1 MTWDENLLQFQKK
14 YGGSLLGSI
23 YPYQPAGLLHTR
35 FRGAELTFYPSM
47 VSSGNAAPTLWA
59 AAAVPAEL
67 VRPFSLSVKHR
78 NKLIPQGLLADLELC
93 STGRTELDGVLF
105 TESDDPEFAKK
116 VFLSSE
122 LSDLL
127 TRQKRYQFHIR
138 PVVGSNTLH
147 VVQARTD
154 WLRVLDGQL
163 TGPGILS
170 APPDEE
176 RLLAVLEHLAS
187 LAAAGL
193 DAVTRWPM

>member
-67 VRPFSLSVKHR
+67 ERPFSLSVKHR

-127 TRQKRYQFHIR
+127 TRAEALSVPHPSGGWIEY
-138 PVVGSNTLH
+138 PSCG
-147 VVQARTD
+147 
-154 WLRVLDGQL
+154 
-163 TGPGILS
+163 TGPH
-170 APPDEE
+170 
-176 RLLAVLEHLAS
+176 R
-187 LAAAGL
+187 LAAGAGRPA
-193 DAVTRWPM
+193 DGTRYSLRPAG